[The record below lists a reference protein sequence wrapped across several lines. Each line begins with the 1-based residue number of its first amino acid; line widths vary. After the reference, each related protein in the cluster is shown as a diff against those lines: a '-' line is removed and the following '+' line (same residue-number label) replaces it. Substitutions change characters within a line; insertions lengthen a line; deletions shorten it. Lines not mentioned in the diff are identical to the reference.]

1 MNARMSLPRIPL
13 CCLSLLLL
21 LLPVAVFPNS
31 TADVDGLLAR
41 AQEFLHAWAQRQRQA
56 SAYSI
61 EDIYRADA
69 GKLLIPCL
77 RFTAES
83 GKRGYDVIDS
93 PLVASKGPS
102 GFRVE
107 ATSK

>member
-1 MNARMSLPRIPL
+1 MVLAGHFQRGGEGARAAGFYLRAAEQAGHILDSK
-13 CCLSLLLL
+13 
-21 LLPVAVFPNS
+21 A
-31 TADVDGLLAR
+31 ALAR
-41 AQEFLHAWAQRQRQA
+41 APELLHAWAQRQRQA

-77 RFTAES
+77 RFTAEF
-83 GKRGYDVIDS
+83 GKRGYEVIDS

-107 ATSK
+107 ATSN